1 MPPLGYVTSYAPR
14 LRQYANSLIS
24 PVLPTAPV
32 APPVRTTKR
41 GTVVV
46 NYAENDYDDDD
57 FEDSE
62 GPRRPTGLRS
72 LRRDEITP
80 YLGPAGEKLGKE
92 ISTPVNVQ
100 ANYRDWVV
108 RKSIKAGY
116 AIFQSSRPFL
126 VLIDE
131 FIALTF
137 DCTGGRDI

>member
-1 MPPLGYVTSYAPR
+1 M
-14 LRQYANSLIS
+14 
-24 PVLPTAPV
+24 
-32 APPVRTTKR
+32 
-41 GTVVV
+41 V